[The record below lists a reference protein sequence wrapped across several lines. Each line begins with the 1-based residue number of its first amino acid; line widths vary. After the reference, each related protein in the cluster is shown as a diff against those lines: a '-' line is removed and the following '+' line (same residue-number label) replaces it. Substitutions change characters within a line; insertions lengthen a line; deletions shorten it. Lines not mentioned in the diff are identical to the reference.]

1 MDLRQLECF
10 FAVADERH
18 FGRAAARLNLGQP
31 TVSEAVK
38 RLETSIGG
46 RLFYRHSRMV
56 ALTPVGERFLPA
68 ARSAYEALAAARAQA
83 VAEAANDA
91 SSLAVGYVE
100 DLAQP
105 LLAKVPDVLRAQSPS
120 LVIRPSVV
128 PTLQQAEALRS
139 GAISVGLGWDTP
151 HSPGIRRHALVP
163 DPYVVILHAQ
173 DSLARRRTVEA
184 TDLAGRSLVMWPA
197 SLNPAHRAGFL
208 HWVGAP
214 SEQVDVEHEAVGTS
228 NIVTLV
234 LAGHG
239 VGVTTQSVASSKR
252 VDGVVYRG
260 LGPSGPCARRILTTR
275 NDPQSPAVRLLTALL
290 KQASA
295 ATTRQSA
302 FLQPA
307 PTQPGPLD

>member
-38 RLETSIGG
+38 RLEISIGG

-56 ALTPVGERFLPA
+56 ALTPLGEGFLGPA
-68 ARSAYEALAAARAQA
+68 RAAYDALAAARAQA
-83 VAEAANDA
+83 VTEAAGDA
-91 SSLAVGYVE
+91 FSLAVGYVE

-105 LLAKVPDVLRAQSPS
+105 LLARVPDVLRAQSPS

-128 PTLQQAEALRS
+128 PTLLQAEALRS
-139 GAISVGLGWDTP
+139 GSINVGLGWDTP
-151 HSPGIRRHALVP
+151 HSPGVRRHALVP
-163 DPYVVILHAQ
+163 DPYVVILPAQ
-173 DSLARRRTVEA
+173 DSLARRATLEA
-184 TDLAGRSLVMWPA
+184 ADLAGRPLVMWPA
-197 SLNPAHRAGFL
+197 PLNPAHRSGFL
-208 HWVGAP
+208 DWMGA
-214 SEQVDVEHEAVGTS
+214 SGQRTKVEHEAQGTS

-239 VGVTTQSVASSKR
+239 VGVTTQSVAWSKQ

-260 LGPSGPCARRILTTR
+260 LGRSGPSARRTLTTR
-275 NDPQSPAVRLLTALL
+275 NAQQSSAVRLLTALL
-290 KQASA
+290 KEASA
-295 ATTRQSA
+295 ATTHQTA

-307 PTQPGPLD
+307 PDRPGALD